1 NIEVGHI
8 SCTVR
13 ESLLE
18 RAFELAEKFL
28 KVCMDEYPPGVIGPF
43 ALQSMIVPGP
53 PHEEIV
59 VYDVSVRVPGSP
71 GTKFTP
77 YSEYLWGE
85 TMSVGRRIAM
95 EIREAVKIGRL
106 KDLIT

>member
-1 NIEVGHI
+1 
-8 SCTVR
+8 
-13 ESLLE
+13 
-18 RAFELAEKFL
+18 
-28 KVCMDEYPPGVIGPF
+28 
-43 ALQSMIVPGP
+43 
-53 PHEEIV
+53 
-59 VYDVSVRVPGSP
+59 
-71 GTKFTP
+71 P